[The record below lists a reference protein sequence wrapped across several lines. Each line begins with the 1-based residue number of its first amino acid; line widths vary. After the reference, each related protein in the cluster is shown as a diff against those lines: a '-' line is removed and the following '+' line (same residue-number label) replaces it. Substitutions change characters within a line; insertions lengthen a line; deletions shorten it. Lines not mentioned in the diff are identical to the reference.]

1 MRTRHHYIPIVDAK
15 EGMLLGAPSNAV
27 RGGSMSFSLPAGHAL
42 TDENLHQL
50 VAHHVEFIFVLMPD
64 TRSDE
69 QVAIDAAMAARRI
82 IKIFESADFSDAN
95 TATLFDQVLCY
106 RSA

>member
-15 EGMLLGAPSNAV
+15 EGMVLGAPANAV
-27 RGGSMSFSLPAGHAL
+27 SGGSLSFSLPSGHAL
-42 TDENLHQL
+42 TEENLHQL
-50 VAHHVEFIFVLMPD
+50 SAHHVEFIFVLQPD

-69 QVAIDAAMAARRI
+69 QVAIDAALAARRI
-82 IKIFESADFSDAN
+82 IRIIEAADFTDAN
-95 TATLFDQVLCY
+95 MAALFDQVLAY

>member
-1 MRTRHHYIPIVDAK
+1 
-15 EGMLLGAPSNAV
+15 
-27 RGGSMSFSLPAGHAL
+27 
-42 TDENLHQL
+42 
-50 VAHHVEFIFVLMPD
+50 
-64 TRSDE
+64 
-69 QVAIDAAMAARRI
+69 MAARRI

>member
-15 EGMLLGAPSNAV
+15 AGMVLGAPANAV
-27 RGGSMSFSLPAGHAL
+27 SGGSMSFSLPSGHAL
-42 TDENLHQL
+42 TEENLHQL
-50 VAHHVEFIFVLMPD
+50 LAHHVEYIFVLKPD
-64 TRSDE
+64 LRTDE

-82 IKIFESADFSDAN
+82 IKIFDGADFSDAN
-95 TATLFDQVLCY
+95 TATLFDQVLTY

>member
-1 MRTRHHYIPIVDAK
+1 MRTRHHYIPIVEAK
-15 EGMLLGAPSNAV
+15 DGMVLGAPANAV
-27 RGGSMSFSLPAGHAL
+27 SGGSVGFSLPAGHAL
-42 TDENLHQL
+42 TEENLNQL
-50 VAHHVEFIFVLMPD
+50 LAHRVEFIFVLMPD

-82 IKIFESADFSDAN
+82 IKIFEAADFSDAN
-95 TATLFDQVLCY
+95 TAALFDQVLGY

>member
-1 MRTRHHYIPIVDAK
+1 MRTRHHYIPIVEAK
-15 EGMLLGAPSNAV
+15 EGMVLGAPANAV
-27 RGGSMSFSLPAGHAL
+27 SGGSMSFSLPAGHAL
-42 TDENLHQL
+42 TDENLDQL
-50 VAHHVEFIFVLMPD
+50 LAHHMEFLFVLKPD

-82 IKIFESADFSDAN
+82 IRIFDGADFSDAN
-95 TATLFDQVLCY
+95 TATLFDQVLTY

>member
-15 EGMLLGAPSNAV
+15 EGMVLGAPANAV
-27 RGGSMSFSLPAGHAL
+27 SGGSMSFSLPTGHAL
-42 TDENLHQL
+42 TEENLHQL
-50 VAHHVEFIFVLMPD
+50 QAHHVEFIFILIPD

-69 QVAIDAAMAARRI
+69 QVAIDPAMAARRI
-82 IKIFESADFSDAN
+82 IKIFDGADFSDAN
-95 TATLFDQVLCY
+95 TAALFDQVLTY